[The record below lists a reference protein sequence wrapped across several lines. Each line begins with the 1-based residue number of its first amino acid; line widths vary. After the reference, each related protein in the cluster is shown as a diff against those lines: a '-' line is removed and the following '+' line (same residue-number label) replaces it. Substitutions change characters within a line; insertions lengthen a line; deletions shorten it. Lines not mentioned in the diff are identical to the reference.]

1 MENEPKK
8 ANAYIPIIKECRAE
22 IDCIYEKLDI
32 IISPSISEKGSDIPS
47 RTELE
52 SELTM
57 LLNKIKNLKR
67 DIVM

>member
-22 IDCIYEKLDI
+22 VDCIYEKLDI
-32 IISPSISEKGSDIPS
+32 VICPSVTDKGTDTPS